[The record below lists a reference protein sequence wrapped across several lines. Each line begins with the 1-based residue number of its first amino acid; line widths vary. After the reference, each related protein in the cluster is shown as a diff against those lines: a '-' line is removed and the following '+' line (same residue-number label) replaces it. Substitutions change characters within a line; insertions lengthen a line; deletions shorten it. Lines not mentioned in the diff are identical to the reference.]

1 MPLGNHDHSVSEVGD
16 VDVNILALMAL
27 LVGVLGEV
35 GLNEEGAIRDQ
46 EPRVSLLDIALYLR
60 LPKYLSH
67 FGEVSIGCE
76 DLSEENFEGTG
87 LYVLFGANCF
97 RLESAKHNY

>member
-1 MPLGNHDHSVSEVGD
+1 LPLGNHDDSISEVGD

-35 GLNEEGAIRDQ
+35 GLHEERAVRDQ
-46 EPRVSLLDIALYLR
+46 EPRESLFDIALDLR
-60 LPKYLSH
+60 LPEHLSH